1 MPINPIDY
9 YMEANHGAPAVD
21 GLAITPNDGA
31 NLTVSVRGIYVG
43 GAGTVR
49 ITTPRG
55 TVLDFTVVAG
65 GYIPFWAIKV
75 SATGTTATLLV
86 GAI

>member
-1 MPINPIDY
+1 MPTTPNDY
-9 YMEANHGAPAVD
+9 NYDANFTAPAVD

-31 NLTVSVRGIYVG
+31 NLTQAVRSIYCG

-49 ITTPRG
+49 LTTPRG

-65 GYIPFWAIKV
+65 GVIPFWAIKV
-75 SATGTTATLLV
+75 AASGTSATGLV